1 MHGVYPVLLL
11 AAIAILCGVVVVAM
25 GRGGEIAP
33 FRRDV
38 PEFIVRIRTPQDV
51 AVLGLPIGLL
61 GYSTPAAADALRAI
75 ASLLAERDAEIAAL
89 RGQVALLTEQG
100 PAATA
105 LAAAPR
111 NTMAADGMPGSEQVP
126 ADEAGMTAAQRAAPS

>member
-11 AAIAILCGVVVVAM
+11 AAVGILSGVVVVAM
-25 GRGGEIAP
+25 GRGGEIVP

-38 PEFIVRIRTPQDV
+38 PEFMVRIRTPQDV
-51 AVLGLPIGLL
+51 AMLRLPIGLL
-61 GYSTPAAADALRAI
+61 GYSAPASADALRAI
-75 ASLLAERDAEIAAL
+75 ASLLAERDAEIAVL
-89 RGQVALLTEQG
+89 RGQVALLTAQG

-111 NTMAADGMPGSEQVP
+111 TTMASDGVPGSDQVP
-126 ADEAGMTAAQRAAPS
+126 ADEAGMTAAQPAAPS